1 MITWMEWLNFHHLR
15 YFWVVAREGSVSR
28 AAQKLRLTQPTVS
41 EQLRELQDRLG
52 EPLFRRAGRTLV
64 LTEIGRSVA
73 QIADEIFALGDR
85 LLETVRGEATGRPLR
100 LAVGISDAVPKHVAF
115 RILEPA
121 LEARVQVTC
130 HENTPSRLY
139 ADLASHAL
147 DVVISDAP
155 SHEPGAHDHLLGEC
169 GVSVWGTKR
178 LANEMRVGYPRSLDG
193 APFLLPSASTGF
205 RRELDAWFVAHKI
218 RPTVIGEFQDAALLG
233 VFAEAGAGLYVAPD
247 AIAAE
252 TRRPRGLVRAG
263 PIKPLRARYYAI
275 TVDRRLVHPAVSLVA
290 GRAREKLFGTAPSR
304 RTRPAG

>member
-1 MITWMEWLNFHHLR
+1 MEWLNFHHLR

-28 AAQKLRLTQPTVS
+28 AAQELRLTQPTVS
-41 EQLRELQDRLG
+41 EQLRELQAQLG
-52 EPLFRRAGRTLV
+52 EPLFRRDGRGLV
-64 LTEIGRSVA
+64 LTELGRSVA
-73 QIADEIFALGDR
+73 QIADEIFALGDQ
-85 LLETVRGEATGRPLR
+85 LLETVRGKAAGRPLR
-100 LAVGISDAVPKHVAF
+100 LAVGLSDAVPKHVAF

-121 LEARVQVTC
+121 LDARVQVTC
-130 HENTPSRLY
+130 REDTPSRLL

-169 GVSVWGTKR
+169 GVSVWGARR
-178 LANEMRVGYPRSLDG
+178 LANELRVGYPRSLDG
-193 APFLLPSASTGF
+193 APFLLPSASTGL

-218 RPTVIGEFQDAALLG
+218 RPTVVGEFQDAALLG

-252 TRRPRGLVRAG
+252 ARRPRGLVRAG

-290 GRAREKLFGTAPSR
+290 GSARAKLFGITPARR
-304 RTRPAG
+304 RTRAT

>member
-1 MITWMEWLNFHHLR
+1 MDWLNFHHLR

-28 AAQKLRLTQPTVS
+28 AAKKLRLTQPTVS

-52 EPLFRRAGRTLV
+52 EPLFRRDGRGLV
-64 LTEIGRSVA
+64 LTELGHSVA
-73 QIADEIFALGDR
+73 QLADEIFALGDQ
-85 LLETVRGEATGRPLR
+85 LLATVRGKATGRPLR
-100 LAVGISDAVPKHVAF
+100 LAVGISDAVPKHVAL

-121 LEARVQVTC
+121 LEARVQLAC
-130 HENTPSRLY
+130 HEDTPSRLY

-169 GVSVWGTKR
+169 GVSVWGTRR
-178 LANEMRVGYPRSLDG
+178 LANELRVGYPRSLDG

-218 RPTVIGEFQDAALLG
+218 RPTVVGEFQDAALLA
-233 VFAEAGAGLYVAPD
+233 VFAEAGAGLYLAPD

-252 TRRPRGLVRAG
+252 AGRPRGLVRAG
-263 PIKPLRARYYAI
+263 PIKSLRARYYAT

-290 GRAREKLFGTAPSR
+290 GSAREKLFGGAPPR
-304 RTRPAG
+304 RRKPAR

>member
-1 MITWMEWLNFHHLR
+1 MEWLNFHHLR

-28 AAQKLRLTQPTVS
+28 AAKKLRLTQPTVS
-41 EQLRELQDRLG
+41 EQLRELQEHLG
-52 EPLFRRAGRTLV
+52 EPLFRRDGRGLV

-85 LLETVRGEATGRPLR
+85 LVETVRGNTTGRPLR

-130 HENTPSRLY
+130 HEDTPSRLL
-139 ADLASHAL
+139 ADLASHTL

-155 SHEPGAHDHLLGEC
+155 SHEPGTHAHLLGEC

-178 LANEMRVGYPRSLDG
+178 LAHEMRVGYPRSLDG
-193 APFLLPSASTGF
+193 APFLLPGASTGL

-218 RPTVIGEFQDAALLG
+218 RPTVVGEFQDAALRG

-263 PIKPLRARYYAI
+263 PIRPLRARYYAI
-275 TVDRRLVHPAVSLVA
+275 TADRRIVHPAVSLVA
-290 GRAREKLFGTAPSR
+290 GSAREKLFGASR
-304 RTRPAG
+304 